1 MKKAGL
7 YLMVLGLLL
16 TVFTAVTIFTR
27 KKVVDMGDLKIS
39 VNQPHH
45 LNWSPMIGVGIIL
58 CGGVIFLLT
67 PRKVS

>member
-1 MKKAGL
+1 MKRTGL
-7 YLMVLGLLL
+7 YLMILGLIL

-45 LNWSPMIGVGIIL
+45 LNWSPLIGVAVMIG
-58 CGGVIFLLT
+58 GGAVFLLT
-67 PRKVS
+67 PRKA